1 MTHLDLCFGVCLLL
15 TSFILIASSYSQV
28 ASSIARVPP
37 RFHDGG
43 RYNHHHETWSNA
55 STAATFTKL
64 GPIRTTWHLCTTSQ
78 SNTKAWFLLLFSHT
92 TKTNDI
98 CEHFLS
104 KHDTQDHF
112 WQSAESP
119 NLLIITWS
127 AMWHEKIKRERDRE
141 RSFVFNGDKV
151 QTSYKQKSNKKETNI
166 SRGTIM
172 EERREKG
179 WYNKV
184 VNTHHDV

>member
-1 MTHLDLCFGVCLLL
+1 MTHLDLCFGVCLLI
-15 TSFILIASSYSQV
+15 TSFILIVSSYSQV

-37 RFHDGG
+37 RFLDGG

-127 AMWHEKIKRERDRE
+127 AMWHEKIKEREIERDRLCLME
-141 RSFVFNGDKV
+141 TRFKQAINKKATKRK
-151 QTSYKQKSNKKETNI
+151 QTS
-166 SRGTIM
+166 
-172 EERREKG
+172 RE
-179 WYNKV
+179 V
-184 VNTHHDV
+184 Q